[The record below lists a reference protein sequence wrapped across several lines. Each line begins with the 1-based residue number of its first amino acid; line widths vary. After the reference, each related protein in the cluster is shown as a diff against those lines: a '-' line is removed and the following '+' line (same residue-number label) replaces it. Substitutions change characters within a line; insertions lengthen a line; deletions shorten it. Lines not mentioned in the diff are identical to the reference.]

1 MINQN
6 QQKRLEDMYSKP
18 NKFSLPVVPDT
29 TSSPSLVIV
38 TKKTMT
44 MVRRTAEEDSKSY
57 MSVHVQS
64 AENTAA
70 TCGDLSMCAYCGCRY
85 DNRY

>member
-44 MVRRTAEEDSKSY
+44 MVRRTLEDDSKSY

-70 TCGDLSMCAYCGCRY
+70 TCGDLSMCTYCGCR
-85 DNRY
+85 